1 MSDVSTKIP
10 KSSKSILFDIIPKG
24 IDAFSRK
31 EGEIGALLIVPL
43 TVVVIY
49 EVIMRYVFDAP
60 TIWGFELT
68 AFLYGIHYMLGLS
81 YTQVH
86 GGHVKV
92 DVLITRFSTRTQ
104 AIINI
109 ITNLGIFIPVMSL
122 LTIWSFKYAYTS
134 TVELEHNSTSWAPP
148 IYPLKIIMALS
159 FLFLFIQGVSDLLK
173 EIRTLRAS
181 FRE

>member
-1 MSDVSTKIP
+1 MSDVPTKIP
-10 KSSKSILFDIIPKG
+10 KSSRSNLLDLIPKG
-24 IDAFSRK
+24 IDTFNRK

-43 TVVVIY
+43 TIVVIY
-49 EVIMRYVFDAP
+49 EVIMRYIFDAP

-68 AFLYGIHYMLGLS
+68 TFLYGIHYMLGLS

-92 DVLITRFSTRTQ
+92 DVLTTRFSTRTQ

-109 ITNLGIFIPVMSL
+109 ITNLGIFLPVFSL

-134 TVELEHNSTSWAPP
+134 TVELEHNSTSWGPP
-148 IYPLKIIMALS
+148 IYPIKIIMALS
-159 FLFLFIQGVSDLLK
+159 FLFLFIQGVSELLK
-173 EIRTLRAS
+173 DIRSLRA
-181 FRE
+181 

>member
-1 MSDVSTKIP
+1 MSEAPTKIP

-24 IDAFSRK
+24 IDVFSRK

-49 EVIMRYVFDAP
+49 NVIMRYVFDMP

-68 AFLYGIHYMLGLS
+68 TFLYGIHYMLGLS
-81 YTQVH
+81 YTYVH

-92 DVLITRFSTRTQ
+92 DVLTTRFSTRTQ

-109 ITNLGIFIPVMSL
+109 ITNVGIFLPVFSL
-122 LTIWSFKYAYTS
+122 LTIWSFKYAFTS
-134 TVELEHNSTSWAPP
+134 TVELEHNSTSWGPP
-148 IYPLKIIMALS
+148 IYPIKIIMALS
-159 FLFLFIQGVSDLLK
+159 FLFLFIQGVSELLK
-173 EIRTLRAS
+173 DIRSLRA
-181 FRE
+181 

>member
-1 MSDVSTKIP
+1 MSDAPTKIP

-24 IDAFSRK
+24 IDAFNRK

-49 EVIMRYVFDAP
+49 EVIMRYIFDAP

-68 AFLYGIHYMLGLS
+68 TFLYGIHYMLGLS

-92 DVLITRFSTRTQ
+92 DVLTTRFSTRKQ

-109 ITNLGIFIPVMSL
+109 ITNLGIFLPVFSL
-122 LTIWSFKYAYTS
+122 LTIWSFKYAFTS
-134 TVELEHNSTSWAPP
+134 TMELEHNSTSWGPP
-148 IYPLKIIMALS
+148 IYPIKIIMALS
-159 FLFLFIQGVSDLLK
+159 FLFLFIQGISELLK
-173 EIRTLRAS
+173 DIRSLRA
-181 FRE
+181 

>member
-1 MSDVSTKIP
+1 MSDAPTKIP
-10 KSSKSILFDIIPKG
+10 KSSKSILLDIIPKG
-24 IDAFSRK
+24 IDAFNRK

-92 DVLITRFSTRTQ
+92 DVLITRFSTRKQ

-109 ITNLGIFIPVMSL
+109 LTNAGIFLPVFSL
-122 LTIWSFKYAYTS
+122 MTIWAFKYAYTS

-148 IYPLKIIMALS
+148 IYPIKIIMALC
-159 FLFLFIQGVSDLLK
+159 FLFLLIQGVSDLLK
-173 EIRTLRAS
+173 DIRSLRA
-181 FRE
+181 

>member
-1 MSDVSTKIP
+1 MSDAPTKVP
-10 KSSKSILFDIIPKG
+10 KSSQSILFDIIPKG
-24 IDAFSRK
+24 IDAFNRK
-31 EGEIGALLIVPL
+31 EGELGALLIVPL
-43 TVVVIY
+43 TVVVLY

-68 AFLYGIHYMLGLS
+68 TFLYGIHYMLGLS

-92 DVLITRFSTRTQ
+92 DVVTTRFSAKKQ

-109 ITNLGIFIPVMSL
+109 ITNLGIFLPVFSL
-122 LTIWSFKYAYTS
+122 MTIWAFKYAFTS
-134 TVELEHNSTSWAPP
+134 TVELEHNSTSWGPP
-148 IYPLKIIMALS
+148 IYPVKIIMAIS

-173 EIRTLRAS
+173 DIRSLRS
-181 FRE
+181 